1 MAKLT
6 RDELLNRSFMDP
18 KNFPYGFSRSG
29 DFSINEAKALT
40 GYGNLITALLSG
52 SFKPSCP
59 EDEQLLAVAKEN
71 AQPSSY
77 AEKAW
82 VKYQKRINRVKTG
95 SIYGKR
101 TTDTA
106 DAGDDSND
114 DEPLD
119 TEIDISQGED

>member
-1 MAKLT
+1 MAKQT
-6 RDELLNRSFMDP
+6 RNELLNRSFMDP

-40 GYGNLITALLSG
+40 GYGNLIAALLSG
-52 SFKPSCP
+52 NLQPSCS
-59 EDEQLLAVAKEN
+59 EDEQLLAVAREV
-71 AQPSSY
+71 AEPSTY

-101 TTDTA
+101 AADSTDV
-106 DAGDDSND
+106 GDDNAD

-119 TEIDISQGED
+119 SEIEITQDED